1 MPNIVI
7 RIADYVSSGELVNI
21 IHNKKAKNEG
31 EPHDYTWY
39 VHVKY
44 LCSI

>member
-7 RIADYVSSGELVNI
+7 TMVVYVSSGELVNI

-31 EPHDYTWY
+31 DPHDYT
-39 VHVKY
+39 
-44 LCSI
+44 